1 MKKYINYTLTAFA
14 LCALMACSE
23 DTSSSGSS
31 GLAPDGGKE
40 LIAFSQ
46 KGSAMTTR
54 AMTRDGF
61 TADTKVVM
69 RIKAEGAAATDIR
82 YTQAVATANIQTA
95 VDDDCN
101 TGYGL
106 VGTHSHLNYADG
118 QNRYWDD
125 AFGRDTKLTVYAVAV
140 PNLNDDTVLPSTILD
155 QTSPTTVDWYTVA
168 TENTK
173 ISWSVNTTQDATTR
187 SKEDLAYSNNIRSA
201 ETVNKGCYRQ
211 TWDGSDWKKSMK
223 LGRMIWQPKTG
234 TTGETTGKFDQGHLV
249 FKHALSWL
257 TIVLNEGSGFDDNS
271 DTDFAWTNNN
281 AAADQ
286 NITLKGFPTSGKLD
300 LSNGEWSETASS
312 NITKMHESSVTT
324 TSGKTK
330 RTLEAYVLPSTVLDD
345 NTNNFIEFEIDN
357 AKYYVSGE
365 QIAEAVKSYYS
376 ATPASP
382 YASFTTTEAGKN
394 YVINLTVS
402 KKGIENITAAILDW
416 ETVNSSEIKPDN
428 VYCTFN
434 FEDRNTRLGSGDAA
448 KFNIYRAGKDAGAYI
463 DDNTAANY
471 DWETGYTT
479 TSGTIE
485 VANKATKSWAS
496 TTTSW
501 TTDWYWPDNRTY
513 YHFRAAGLGDNA
525 TSTDNNVTINKDA
538 TNGDYFTIKSGTLTG
553 SDYKDYIW
561 GAPFT
566 HVDNAYKIKYDN
578 DGTTGFALREDGN
591 TKQISQAIGA
601 TNSQINMLLFHVT
614 SQIIVNV
621 YTTTGDGRVTLDNG
635 TNHTTVEILNFL
647 PNGKVLMGTGAVS
660 VTGDTRTTAA
670 TMGSGTYTAGDET
683 STPKV
688 AAKVEGFKYGI
699 VPQDLSWTTS
709 TAGTIGLRI
718 TTPDGNQYYVRDLS
732 QCNATV
738 FSTNLV
744 NPYTVQSGSLWRIA
758 TWYPHYKYTYSVT
771 IAQVGITN
779 ITAAVLPWETVTGD
793 IGTINLEN

>member
-1 MKKYINYTLTAFA
+1 MKKYLNYTLTA
-14 LCALMACSE
+14 LALMALVACSE
-23 DTSSSGSS
+23 EGSSTSSGTT
-31 GLAPDGGKE
+31 PTPEGGKT

-46 KGSAMTTR
+46 EGSAMTIR
-54 AMTRDGF
+54 AMTRAGF
-61 TADTKVVM
+61 DSNTKVVM
-69 RIKAEGAAATDIR
+69 RIKADGETASDVR
-82 YTQAVATANIQTA
+82 YTQAVATASAQTSA
-95 VDDDCN
+95 DDACN

-106 VGTHSHLNYADG
+106 SGTHSHLTYAAG
-118 QNRYWDD
+118 MSRYWDD

-140 PNLNDDTVLPSTILD
+140 PNLNDDDVLFSTILD
-155 QTSPTTVDWYTVA
+155 QTSPTTAAPDWYTVT

-173 ISWSVNTTQDATTR
+173 IDWQVSTTQTATTR
-187 SKEDLAYSNNIRSA
+187 TNEDLAYSNNIRSA
-201 ETVNKGCYRQ
+201 ETDNKGCYRQ
-211 TWDGSDWKKSMK
+211 TWDGSAWAKSMQ
-223 LGRMIWQPKTG
+223 LGRMIWQSKDPADASVTVG
-234 TTGETTGKFDQGHLV
+234 QFDKGHLV

-300 LSNGEWSETASS
+300 LSNGEWPETASS

-330 RTLEAYVLPSTVLDD
+330 RTLEAYVLPGTVLDD

-382 YASFTTTEAGKN
+382 YASFTTTEAGKH

-416 ETVNSSEIKPDN
+416 ETVNSSDVTPDN

-463 DDNTAANY
+463 DDNTTPNY
-471 DWETGYTT
+471 AWETGYTT

-525 TSTDNNVTINKDA
+525 TSTDNDVTINKDD
-538 TNGDYFTIKSGTLTG
+538 TNGDYFTITSGTLTG
-553 SDYKDYIW
+553 SNYRDYVW

-578 DGTTGFALREDGN
+578 DGTTGFALRENGT

-601 TNSQINMLLFHVT
+601 TNSQIKMLLFHMT
-614 SQIIVNV
+614 SQITVNV
-621 YTTTGDGRVTLDNG
+621 SSVTGDGSVTLIDGDNK
-635 TNHTTVEILNFL
+635 TKVEILNFL
-647 PNGKVLMGTGAVS
+647 PDGKVLMGTGAVS
-660 VTGDTRTTAA
+660 ATDGTRVTEGVGEMAYLSESTATTVSFA
-670 TMGSGTYTAGDET
+670 
-683 STPKV
+683 
-688 AAKVEGFKYGI
+688 YGI
-699 VPQDLSWTTS
+699 VPQSLIYDTT
-709 TAGTIGLRI
+709 GRIGLCI
-718 TTPDGNQYYVRDLS
+718 TTPDGNKYYVRDLS
-732 QCNATV
+732 TCTATV
-738 FSTNLV
+738 SSTNLV
-744 NPYTVQSGSLWRIA
+744 NPYTAA
-758 TWYPHYKYTYSVT
+758 TTNYTIDAWYPHYKYTYN
-771 IAQVGITN
+771 ITLSKAGVKN
-779 ITAAVLPWETVTGD
+779 ITAAVLNWEAVES
-793 IGTINLEN
+793 TISTPITLEN

>member
-1 MKKYINYTLTAFA
+1 MKKYLNYTLTAFA

-82 YTQAVATANIQTA
+82 YTQAVATASAQIA
-95 VDDDCN
+95 SDACN
-101 TGYGL
+101 TDYGL
-106 VGTHSHLNYADG
+106 GGSHSHLTYAAG

-125 AFGRDTKLTVYAVAV
+125 AFGRESKLTVYAVAV
-140 PNLNDDTVLPSTILD
+140 PNKNDDTILPSTILD
-155 QTSPTTVDWYTVA
+155 QTGGTDASPDWYTIG

-173 ISWSVNTTQDATTR
+173 IDWTVPATQVAATR
-187 SKEDLAYSNNIRSA
+187 LEKDLTYSNNIRSS
-201 ETVNKGCYRQ
+201 ETVNKGRYHQ
-211 TWDGSDWKKSMK
+211 TYNSATSNWDKRMEF
-223 LGRMIWQPKTG
+223 GRMIWQPKTD

-249 FKHALSWL
+249 FKHALSWI
-257 TIVLNEGSGFDDNS
+257 TIVLKEGSGFDNDSN
-271 DTDFAWTNNN
+271 TDFVWTNPST
-281 AAADQ
+281 Q
-286 NITLKGFPTSGKLD
+286 NITLKGVPTSGKLD
-300 LSNGEWSETASS
+300 VSTGVWSDMVT
-312 NITKMHESSVTT
+312 NVDITQLDEVTT
-324 TSGKTK
+324 TPVNVITT
-330 RTLEAYVLPSTVLDD
+330 RQLEAIVLPG
-345 NTNNFIEFEIDN
+345 TNLFSKSSNVIEFEIDN
-357 AKYYVSGE
+357 AKYYVSGT
-365 QIAEAVKSYYS
+365 QIANAIRDFYKEGGDH
-376 ATPASP
+376 ASDP
-382 YASFTTTEAGKN
+382 HAAEYRGFTTTEAGKH
-394 YVINLTVS
+394 YFVRITVS
-402 KKGIENITAAILDW
+402 KKGVSNVTAAILDW
-416 ETVNSSEIKPDN
+416 ETVNSSDATPDN
-428 VYCTFN
+428 VYCTFT
-434 FEDRNTRLGSGDAA
+434 FEDRGTKWDDDDAA
-448 KFNIYRAGKDAGAYI
+448 KFNLYRAAKTAPNYI
-463 DDNTAANY
+463 TGETTPNY
-471 DWETGYTT
+471 AWETGYDITP
-479 TSGTIE
+479 
-485 VANKATKSWAS
+485 ATKSYESGHWK
-496 TTTSW
+496 
-501 TTDWYWPDNRTY
+501 TTDWFWPNNLTY
-513 YHFRAAGLGDNA
+513 YHFRAVGTGESASGNP
-525 TSTDNNVTINKDA
+525 TITTDA
-538 TNGDYFTIKSGTLTG
+538 TNGDYFTITSGTIDGGT
-553 SDYKDYIW
+553 YKDYVW
-561 GAPFT
+561 GAPFK
-566 HVDNAYKIKYDN
+566 DMA
-578 DGTTGFALREDGN
+578 DGDKLTYSTATGFDN
-591 TKQISQAIGA
+591 TGTGASPTHQIAQAIGA
-601 TNSQINMLLFHVT
+601 TKSQINMLLFHVT

-621 YTTTGDGRVTLDNG
+621 YTTTGNGRVTLDNG

-660 VTGDTRTTAA
+660 VTGDTRTAAA

-688 AAKVEGFKYGI
+688 AAKVEGFNYGI
-699 VPQDLSWTTS
+699 VPQNLSWTTP

-738 FSTNLV
+738 SSTNLV

>member
-1 MKKYINYTLTAFA
+1 MKKYLNYTLTA
-14 LCALMACSE
+14 LALMALVACSE
-23 DTSSSGSS
+23 EGSSTSSGTT
-31 GLAPDGGKE
+31 PTPEGGKT

-46 KGSAMTTR
+46 EGSAMTTR
-54 AMTRDGF
+54 AMTRAGF
-61 TADTKVVM
+61 DSNTKVVM
-69 RIKAEGAAATDIR
+69 RIKADGKTASDVR
-82 YTQAVATANIQTA
+82 YTQAVATASAQTSA
-95 VDDDCN
+95 DDACN

-106 VGTHSHLNYADG
+106 SGTHSHLTYAAG
-118 QNRYWDD
+118 MSRYWDD

-140 PNLNDDTVLPSTILD
+140 PNLNDDSVLPSTILD
-155 QTSPTTVDWYTVA
+155 QTSPTTFSTGWYTVT

-173 ISWSVNTTQDATTR
+173 IDWHVSPIQDATTR
-187 SKEDLAYSNNIRSA
+187 SKEDLVYSNNIRSA
-201 ETVNKGCYRQ
+201 EAVNKGCYRQ
-211 TWDGSDWKKSMK
+211 TWDGSAWAKSMQ
-223 LGRMIWQPKTG
+223 LGRMIWQSKDPADASVTIG
-234 TTGETTGKFDQGHLV
+234 QFDKGHLV

-300 LSNGEWSETASS
+300 LSNGEWPETASS

-330 RTLEAYVLPSTVLDD
+330 RTLEAYVLPGTVLDD

-382 YASFTTTEAGKN
+382 YASFTTTEAGKH

-428 VYCTFN
+428 VYCSFN
-434 FEDRNTRLGSGDAA
+434 FEDRGTRLVSTDAA
-448 KFNIYRAGKDAGAYI
+448 KFNIYRAAKTASDYI
-463 DDNTAANY
+463 TGTTEANY
-471 DWETGYTT
+471 AWETGYSATP
-479 TSGTIE
+479 
-485 VANKATKSWAS
+485 ATKSYDTDHWK
-496 TTTSW
+496 
-501 TTDWYWPDNRTY
+501 TTDWFWPNNKTY
-513 YHFRAAGLGDNA
+513 YHFRAAGYADN
-525 TSTDNNVTINKDA
+525 TSGTPSITINTDA

-601 TNSQINMLLFHVT
+601 TNSQIKMLLFHMT
-614 SQIIVNV
+614 SQITVKV
-621 YTTTGDGRVTLDNG
+621 SSVTGDGSVTLIDDGDNK
-635 TNHTTVEILNFL
+635 TKVEILNFL
-647 PNGKVLMGTGAVS
+647 PNGKVQMGTGAVS
-660 VTGDTRTTAA
+660 ATDDTRVTEGVCEMAYQSVSTD
-670 TMGSGTYTAGDET
+670 GTVSYA
-683 STPKV
+683 
-688 AAKVEGFKYGI
+688 YGI
-699 VPQDLSWTTS
+699 VPQPLSYTT
-709 TAGTIGLRI
+709 GKIGLCI
-718 TTPDGNQYYVRDLS
+718 TTPDGNKYYVRDLS
-732 QCNATV
+732 TCTATV
-738 FSTNLV
+738 SSTNLV
-744 NPYTVQSGSLWRIA
+744 NPYTAA
-758 TWYPHYKYTYSVT
+758 TTNYTIDAWYPHYKYTYNITLSK
-771 IAQVGITN
+771 VGVTN
-779 ITAAVLPWETVTGD
+779 ITAAVLDWETVES
-793 IGTINLEN
+793 TISNPITLEN

>member
-1 MKKYINYTLTAFA
+1 MKKYLNYTLTA
-14 LCALMACSE
+14 LALMALVACSE
-23 DTSSSGSS
+23 EGSSTSSGTT
-31 GLAPDGGKE
+31 PTPEGGKT

-46 KGSAMTTR
+46 EGSAMTTR
-54 AMTRDGF
+54 AMTRAGF
-61 TADTKVVM
+61 DSNTKVVM
-69 RIKAEGAAATDIR
+69 RIKADGKTASDVR
-82 YTQAVATANIQTA
+82 YTQAVATASAQKSA
-95 VDDDCN
+95 DDACN

-106 VGTHSHLNYADG
+106 SGTHSHLTYADG

-140 PNLNDDTVLPSTILD
+140 PNLNDDDVLFSTILD
-155 QTSPTTVDWYTVA
+155 QTSPITFSTRWYTVT

-173 ISWSVNTTQDATTR
+173 IDWRVSPIQDATTR
-187 SKEDLAYSNNIRSA
+187 SKEDLVYSNNIRSA

-211 TWDGSDWKKSMK
+211 TWDGSAWAKSMQ
-223 LGRMIWQPKTG
+223 LGRMIWQSKDPSDASVTVG
-234 TTGETTGKFDQGHLV
+234 QFDKGHLV

-257 TIVLNEGSGFDDNS
+257 TIVLNEGSGFNNTVN
-271 DTDFAWTNNN
+271 TDFAWTNNN
-281 AAADQ
+281 AAATQ

-300 LSNGEWSETASS
+300 LSNGEWPETASS

-330 RTLEAYVLPSTVLDD
+330 RTLEAYVLPGTVLDD
-345 NTNNFIEFEIDN
+345 NTYNFIEFEIDN

-382 YASFTTTEAGKN
+382 YASFTTTEAGKH

-434 FEDRNTRLGSGDAA
+434 FEDRGNKLVSTDAV

-471 DWETGYTT
+471 AWETGYTT
-479 TSGTIE
+479 TSGTSE

-513 YHFRAAGLGDNA
+513 YHFRAAGLGENA
-525 TSTDNNVTINKDA
+525 TSTDNDVTINKDD
-538 TNGDYFTIKSGTLTG
+538 TNGDYFTITSGTLTG
-553 SDYKDYIW
+553 SNYRDYVW

-566 HVDNAYKIKYDN
+566 HVDNAYKIKYNN
-578 DGTTGFALREDGN
+578 DGTTGFALRENGT

-601 TNSQINMLLFHVT
+601 TNSQIKMLLFHMT
-614 SQIIVNV
+614 SQITVNV
-621 YTTTGDGRVTLDNG
+621 SSVTGDGSVTLIDGDNK
-635 TNHTTVEILNFL
+635 TKVEILNFL
-647 PNGKVLMGTGAVS
+647 PDGKVLMGTGAVS
-660 VTGDTRTTAA
+660 ATDGTRVTEGVSEMAYLSESTATTVSFA
-670 TMGSGTYTAGDET
+670 
-683 STPKV
+683 
-688 AAKVEGFKYGI
+688 YGI
-699 VPQDLSWTTS
+699 VPQSLIYDTT
-709 TAGTIGLRI
+709 GRIGLCI
-718 TTPDGNQYYVRDLS
+718 TTPDGNKYYVRDLS
-732 QCNATV
+732 TCTATV
-738 FSTNLV
+738 SSTNLAI
-744 NPYTVQSGSLWRIA
+744 PYSGSSPYIINA
-758 TWYPHYKYTYSVT
+758 WYPHYKYTYNITLSK
-771 IAQVGITN
+771 VGVTN
-779 ITAAVLPWETVTGD
+779 ITAAVLDWETVES
-793 IGTINLEN
+793 TISTPITLEN